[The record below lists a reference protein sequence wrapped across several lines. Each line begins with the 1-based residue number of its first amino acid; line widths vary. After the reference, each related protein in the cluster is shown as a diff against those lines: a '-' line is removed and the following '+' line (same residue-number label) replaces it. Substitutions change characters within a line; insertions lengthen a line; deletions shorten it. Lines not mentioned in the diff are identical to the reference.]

1 MEKETIQAG
10 NLKFELDDLIGNAV
24 LTITDMNTKQSVSLR
39 SEAISKT
46 PDRMQ
51 ARAILK
57 EFLHHI

>member
-1 MEKETIQAG
+1 MAMETILAG

-24 LTITDMNTKQSVSLR
+24 LIITDMDTGHFVTLN
-39 SEAISKT
+39 SETIGKT
-46 PDRMQ
+46 PERMT